1 MMYAEVV
8 SLRFHSL
15 FTLEIFGN
23 CGDEVSDLASPHAHC
38 RVNRLTSPTERTK
51 AGSSRTLGR
60 YTCCLLF
67 IHTVFTLTR
76 VWQGRY
82 TSTHAHAPMKS
93 YFQVIYD

>member
-23 CGDEVSDLASPHAHC
+23 CGDEVSDLTSPQAHC
-38 RVNRLTSPTERTK
+38 RVNRLTSPMERTK

-60 YTCCLLF
+60 YT
-67 IHTVFTLTR
+67 
-76 VWQGRY
+76 
-82 TSTHAHAPMKS
+82 STHAHAPMKF
-93 YFQVIYD
+93 YFQVIYG